1 MYSIFNEEE
10 RLHLPRILFPAFD
23 YIRRTYI
30 NEILNIVDYYNN
42 RVYAVKSNHFLS
54 NLLYHLNIPMQYNI
68 DRYTDVAYA
77 RGPYLAKTF
86 NMTSDINY
94 GQVFKG
100 VFYGPSCDELILYD
114 EEYFNPFYAEKEWMR
129 INAVKVLLHP
139 KSDLALLLPN
149 GRDSSTGGGLAVIS
163 VNVPLLAIQYRGFL
177 KSQMLKIKAEDD
189 AKLGIQHFIH
199 MFVLP
204 NMLYNQIDITIMNRL
219 MNLFYNAPMSEPL
232 FRHPFKVTDYTHRV
246 DHVLMDVLKV
256 LQNKSE
262 RFDGAINQI
271 PTIIAKNMQDALQM
285 PDITPT
291 RQVMWALLLARLD
304 IMKFLIDV
312 SNPSS
317 LRINTMELNQLK
329 RLINHMRIDAIFTNV
344 LPKDLAFDAMQTIN
358 SITQLQT

>member
-1 MYSIFNEEE
+1 
-10 RLHLPRILFPAFD
+10 
-23 YIRRTYI
+23 
-30 NEILNIVDYYNN
+30 
-42 RVYAVKSNHFLS
+42 
-54 NLLYHLNIPMQYNI
+54 
-68 DRYTDVAYA
+68 
-77 RGPYLAKTF
+77 
-86 NMTSDINY
+86 MTSDINY

-219 MNLFYNAPMSEPL
+219 MNLFYNAPMSE
-232 FRHPFKVTDYTHRV
+232 FY
-246 DHVLMDVLKV
+246 
-256 LQNKSE
+256 
-262 RFDGAINQI
+262 
-271 PTIIAKNMQDALQM
+271 
-285 PDITPT
+285 
-291 RQVMWALLLARLD
+291 LD
-304 IMKFLIDV
+304 IH
-312 SNPSS
+312 
-317 LRINTMELNQLK
+317 LK
-329 RLINHMRIDAIFTNV
+329 
-344 LPKDLAFDAMQTIN
+344 
-358 SITQLQT
+358 